1 MTTFLSW
8 PLLFFALVLLP
19 TEACSL
25 GAGWSKVVSRRVTG
39 MCWLF
44 TVTVYIVVYLAAS
57 EILVPMLISARVS

>member
-1 MTTFLSW
+1 
-8 PLLFFALVLLP
+8 
-19 TEACSL
+19 
-25 GAGWSKVVSRRVTG
+25 VTG